1 MKKAITTN
9 ILILVLLLSF
19 TSVFASGQNEKEYS
33 KVENNLLV
41 GLNTDNQGLQLS
53 SAYYLGEIKSDKAI
67 IPLMSVLHNSKSDA
81 SRQAAALA
89 LYKIDSP
96 RGMHAIKKAITFDDN
111 EQTRRLCKIL
121 YNKQL
126 SKVRS

>member
-1 MKKAITTN
+1 MKN
-9 ILILVLLLSF
+9 ILILALLLSF

-33 KVENNLLV
+33 KIENNLLV
-41 GLNTDNQGLQLS
+41 GLDTDNLGLQLS

-67 IPLMSVLHNSKSDA
+67 IPLMSVLHNSKSNA

-89 LYKIDSP
+89 LYKIDSA
-96 RGMHAIKKAITFDDN
+96 RGMLAIKKAITFDDN
-111 EQTRRLCKIL
+111 EQTRRLCTIL

>member
-1 MKKAITTN
+1 MKN
-9 ILILVLLLSF
+9 ILILALLLSF

-33 KVENNLLV
+33 KIENNLLV
-41 GLNTDNQGLQLS
+41 GLDTDNLGLQLS

-67 IPLMSVLHNSKSDA
+67 IPLMSVLRNSKSDA

-89 LYKIDSP
+89 LFKIDSA
-96 RGMHAIKKAITFDDN
+96 RGMYAIKKAITFDDN
-111 EQTRRLCKIL
+111 EQTRRLCRIL